1 MPPLLLLTR
10 PDPLSCRFAGQ
21 IADLGLEVLIS
32 PIMRIVPVAHD
43 AAVIAGAKGLVL
55 TSVNAVPAVG
65 QGHGRPAICVGPATA
80 EAARKAGFDVTVGPG
95 DADRMMPLLQ
105 DLGPG
110 WVHPHGRHIARQL
123 PVTGITVYDQVAQDL
138 DDAAMAALAGDRCV
152 LLPLFSP
159 RSAQIL
165 VAQAKGARAPLWLAA
180 ISQAALD
187 RWSGPF
193 ARRAVAPTPD
203 APGIIAALH
212 QLLA

>member
-10 PDPLSCRFAGQ
+10 PAPLSRRFAGQ

-43 AAVIAGAKGLVL
+43 PMVLEQAKGMVL

-65 QGHGRPAICVGPATA
+65 QGRGRPAICVGPATA
-80 EAARKAGFDVTVGPG
+80 EAARNAGFDVTVGPG
-95 DADRMMPLLQ
+95 DADRMMPMLQ
-105 DLGPG
+105 DLGPA
-110 WVHPHGRHIARQL
+110 WVHPHGTHVARAL

-138 DDAAMAALAGDRCV
+138 NAAAIEALAGDRCV

-165 VAQAKGARAPLWLAA
+165 AAQATTARAPLWLAA

-187 RWSGPF
+187 RWSAPF
-193 ARRAVAPTPD
+193 ARAVVAPAPD
-203 APGIIAALH
+203 GPGIIAALR